1 MSQEKEKISRRE
13 KTPVSIILLWIITIF
28 AVVMSIISLIG
39 LIISR
44 HGKVKKAFLGVVE
57 KKFAIHIENI
67 DIKLFPLSKSFEIK
81 LEGVKNEFLR
91 IKEISVRPFDI
102 RIDSISAGEVF
113 HSDKIKIEP
122 GKIDVELLKIS
133 IPSGGGG
140 VPDLKPVCEITKS
153 FYESKI
159 GKIAEYVPS
168 FFLKGEVKIEGF
180 ELQTKDFSSFS
191 DKLTL
196 SLSKFYFE
204 VPETRIKL
212 RFKNPNFPESLRDR
226 FEKTEVNLRALGN
239 LKNLDAIGYV
249 KIRDGIISASLDFS
263 LSLCKEKELSL
274 KLKGETLS
282 DLKTFITEANSSIL
296 EIYPEIELSISD
308 RKLEVKA
315 FSKINLENFQINDRK
330 IGGFQGN
337 IELIYKDEKIHVYAE
352 ISGDGLE
359 KLELSGDIPVG
370 TSKGAIN
377 FSGEIDL
384 QKTKFLENSKGKILV
399 DGIFYIPDLTAK
411 ISSEV
416 KDFNLD
422 FIQFKEFYGDVS
434 IGEGKNLKFKGILVN
449 NKSHISVSGG
459 VEDWKNISISLY
471 LDNSGA
477 KDSLEVMK
485 LSIPFDALI
494 SSSRVNIDIDPK
506 SKIVHLTSENI
517 TARDFK
523 ILKENISCIRANI
536 EGRVHFSGN
545 FSIDIEGEGKDGVL
559 RCNDLADSRFDFSA
573 HINQD
578 ILKLKIENGKYDLKD
593 FGMLPF
599 GLEGDAEFSGEI
611 ESDLRKTLYGNIKVL
626 AENFRFS
633 EYPLS
638 SSCVLGDVII
648 EGSGKV
654 SFQGKTCEEFEIS
667 LTYQNEKIFGSI
679 SKGET
684 FVKFSG
690 DNLEGS
696 GKIED
701 ISSILNRRFADE
713 GFFSLKY
720 NIPEKS
726 GNFDFESPYVK
737 VANFGLRNV
746 SFSSGINRGILNF
759 YATAYLKEDELAL
772 QGEYDIQN
780 KKMQISILPK
790 TIAQIPVSGKI
801 NITGTLDKPFIS
813 GEIKISQFQFDTEK
827 IDEIKNLFAGEI
839 ELERENKIGIQ
850 EDNAEGTLN
859 IVVIL
864 ENIYLKE
871 SFGGI
876 KLNGRINITGKTSDP
891 QIVGVFQILDGGFSF
906 ADTEFS
912 KVTGLAIMKEGKI
925 FLNISGKTEIIT
937 FENEKFTLQLRVVGN
952 LDNPSVYL
960 SSIPSLS
967 QADIMCVLAFLRRCK
982 SVEDYKNAFE
992 SATYRGLSIAL
1003 KKVQSAITPEDRA
1016 IRTFFTPTEF
1026 GFLGKVGG
1034 INYRFSQNIFEGI
1047 NYFSLSRDISDN
1059 LSMIM
1064 SWDNR
1069 KYGYSLFGNMGNLGL
1084 DLRTTRRF

>member
-1 MSQEKEKISRRE
+1 MSEEKEKISGRE
-13 KTPVSIILLWIITIF
+13 KTPISIVLLWIITIF

-44 HGKVKKAFLGVVE
+44 HSKVKKAFLGVVE

-67 DIKLFPLSKSFEIK
+67 DIKLFPISKSFEIK
-81 LEGVKNEFLR
+81 LEGVKKESLH
-91 IKEISVRPFDI
+91 IKEISIRPFDI
-102 RIDSISAGEVF
+102 RIDSISAGEIF
-113 HSDKIKIEP
+113 HSDKIKLEI
-122 GKIDVELLKIS
+122 GKIDIVSLKIS
-133 IPSGGGG
+133 VPSGEGGG
-140 VPDLKPVCEITKS
+140 PDLKPVCEMTKS
-153 FYESKI
+153 FYKSKI
-159 GKIAEYVPS
+159 GKIAEYIPS

-204 VPETRIKL
+204 IPETRIKL
-212 RFKNPNFPESLRDR
+212 RFKNPNFSESLRYR
-226 FEKTEVNLRALGN
+226 FEKTKINLRALGN
-239 LKNLDAIGYV
+239 LRSLDAIGYV
-249 KIRDGIISASLDFS
+249 KISDGIISASFDFS
-263 LSLCKEKELSL
+263 LFLCKEEEFSL
-274 KLKGETLS
+274 KLKGETLT
-282 DLKTFITEANSSIL
+282 DLKTFIAESNGRL
-296 EIYPEIELSISD
+296 QIYPEIELSISE
-308 RKLEVKA
+308 RKLEGKV
-315 FSKINLENFQINDRK
+315 FSKINVEDVQINDK
-330 IGGFQGN
+330 EIGKFQGN
-337 IELIYKDEKIHVYAE
+337 IELIYKDEKINVYAE

-359 KLELSGDIPVG
+359 KLDLSGNIPLS
-370 TSKGAIN
+370 TSRGAIN

-384 QKTKFLENSKGKILV
+384 QNTKFLENSKGKIFV
-399 DGIFYIPDLTAK
+399 DGIFYIPELTAK

-416 KDFNLD
+416 KNFNLD

-434 IGEGKNLKFKGILVN
+434 IERGKNLKFKGILVN
-449 NKSHISVSGG
+449 HKSYISVSGSI
-459 VEDWKNISISLY
+459 EDWKNINISLY
-471 LDNSGA
+471 LDNSGV
-477 KDSLEVMK
+477 KDSLEIMK
-485 LSIPFDALI
+485 LSIPFDALL
-494 SSSRVNIDIDPK
+494 SSSRANIDINPK
-506 SKIVHLTSENI
+506 NKTVHFISENL
-517 TARDFK
+517 TARNFK
-523 ILKENISCIRANI
+523 ILGESISCIRANI
-536 EGRVHFSGN
+536 EGKVHFSGN

-559 RCNDLADSRFDFSA
+559 RCDDLADSRFDFSA

-578 ILKLKIENGKYDLKD
+578 MLKLKIENGKYDLKD

-599 GLEGDAEFSGEI
+599 GLEGDAEFSGKI
-611 ESDLRKTLYGNIKVL
+611 ESDFGKTLQGNIRVL
-626 AENFRFS
+626 AKNFRFS

-638 SSCVLGDVII
+638 SSCVLGDVLI
-648 EGSGKV
+648 EGSEKV

-667 LTYQNEKIFGSI
+667 ITYQNEKIFGSI

-690 DNLEGS
+690 DNLEGI

-701 ISSILNRRFADE
+701 ISSILNVNLANE
-713 GFFSLKY
+713 GFFTLKY

-737 VANFGLRNV
+737 VAGFGLRNV
-746 SFSSGINRGILNF
+746 SFSSRINRGILNF
-759 YATAYLKEDELAL
+759 YATGYLKEDELAL

-780 KKMQISILPK
+780 KRMQISILPK

-801 NITGTLDKPFIS
+801 NITGTSDKPFIS

-839 ELERENKIGIQ
+839 GTDSENKIGTQ
-850 EDNAEGTLN
+850 EDNTEGTLN

-912 KVTGLAIMKEGKI
+912 KLTGLAVMKEGKI

-937 FENEKFTLQLRVVGN
+937 FENEKFILELRVVGN

-967 QADIMCVLAFLRRCK
+967 QTDLMCVLVFLRRCE

-1003 KKVQSAITPEDRA
+1003 KKVQSAISPEDRA

-1084 DLRTTRRF
+1084 DLRTTKRF

>member
-1 MSQEKEKISRRE
+1 MSEEKEKISGRE
-13 KTPVSIILLWIITIF
+13 RTPLSVILLWIITIF
-28 AVVMSIISLIG
+28 AVIMSIVSLIG

-44 HGKVKKAFLGVVE
+44 HSKVKKAFLGVVE

-81 LEGVKNEFLR
+81 LEGVE
-91 IKEISVRPFDI
+91 KESLHVKKISIRPFEAKIEDI
-102 RIDSISAGEVF
+102 RAGEVLY
-113 HSDKIKIEP
+113 SDEIKLAI
-122 GKIDVELLKIS
+122 GKIDIRSLKIS
-133 IPSGGGG
+133 VPSGGGG
-140 VPDLKPVCEITKS
+140 VPDLKPVCEMTKS

-159 GKIAEYVPS
+159 GKIVEHIPS
-168 FFLKGEVKIEGF
+168 VLLKGEVKIEGF

-204 VPETRIKL
+204 IPETRVKL
-212 RFKNPNFPESLRDR
+212 RFKNDVPKSFSDG
-226 FEKTEVNLRALGN
+226 FEKAKVNLRALGN

-249 KIRDGIISASLDFS
+249 KINDGIISASFDFS
-263 LSLCKEKELSL
+263 LSLCKEKELLL
-274 KLKGETLS
+274 KLKGETS
-282 DLKTFITEANSSIL
+282 ADLKNFVAQANSGRL
-296 EIYPEIELSISD
+296 QIYPEIELSISE
-308 RKLEVKA
+308 RKLESKA
-315 FSKINLENFQINDRK
+315 FSKINVGDIQINDTH
-330 IGGFQGN
+330 IGEFYGN
-337 IELIYKDEKIHVYAE
+337 IELIYKDGKIHVYAE
-352 ISGDGLE
+352 VSGDGLE
-359 KLELSGDIPVG
+359 KLDLSGDIPVG
-370 TSKGAIN
+370 TGRGAIN

-384 QKTKFLENSKGKILV
+384 QNTKFLENSKGKIMV
-399 DGIFYIPDLTAK
+399 DGIFYIPELTAK

-416 KDFNLD
+416 KNFNLE
-422 FIQFKEFYGDVS
+422 FIKFKEFYGDVS
-434 IGEGKNLKFKGILVN
+434 IENGKNLKFKGILVN
-449 NKSHISVSGG
+449 QKSYISVSGSI
-459 VEDWKNISISLY
+459 EDWKTINISLY
-471 LDNSGA
+471 LDNSGV
-477 KDSLEVMK
+477 KDSLEVVK
-485 LSIPFDALI
+485 LSIPFDALL
-494 SSSRVNIDIDPK
+494 SSSRVNIDINPK
-506 SKIVHLTSENI
+506 NKIVHFISENL
-517 TARDFK
+517 TARNFK
-523 ILKENISCIRANI
+523 ILGENISCIRANI
-536 EGRVHFSGN
+536 EGKVNFSGN

-559 RCNDLADSRFDFSA
+559 RCDETANSRFDFSA
-573 HINQD
+573 QANQNM
-578 ILKLKIENGKYDLKD
+578 LKLKIENGKYELKD

-611 ESDLRKTLYGNIKVL
+611 ESDLGKNLQGNIKVL
-626 AENFRFS
+626 AKDFRFS

-638 SSCVLGDVII
+638 SSCVSGNVII
-648 EGSGKV
+648 EGSEKV
-654 SFQGKTCEEFEIS
+654 SFDGKTCEEFEIS
-667 LTYQNEKIFGSI
+667 ITYQNEKIFGSI

-701 ISSILNRRFADE
+701 ISSISNVKLANE
-713 GFFSLKY
+713 GFFTLKY
-720 NIPEKS
+720 NIPGKS

-737 VANFGLRNV
+737 VAGFGLKNV
-746 SFSSGINRGILNF
+746 RFSSRINQGILNF
-759 YATAYLKEDELAL
+759 YTTGYLKEDELVI
-772 QGEYDIQN
+772 QGEYDIQE
-780 KKMQISILPK
+780 KRMQVSILPK

-839 ELERENKIGIQ
+839 EAGSENKRDMQ
-850 EDNAEGTLN
+850 EDNTEGTLN
-859 IVVIL
+859 IVVVL

-912 KVTGLAIMKEGKI
+912 KVSGIAIMKEGKI

-937 FENEKFTLQLRVVGN
+937 FENEKFTVELRIVGN

-967 QADIMCVLAFLRRCK
+967 QTDLMCVLVFLRRCK
-982 SVEDYKNAFE
+982 SIEDYKNAFE

-1003 KKVQSAITPEDRA
+1003 KKVQSAISPEDRA

-1026 GFLGKVGG
+1026 GFLGKVGS

-1084 DLRTTRRF
+1084 DLRTTKRF